1 MFEEMVLLQRYPGW
15 PVLTK
20 VSQSMGHQFL
30 DTPGFRIDLGFV
42 GATSSKLILE
52 HEVSKLLHLQS
63 GKTWGYVLIG
73 IYWFSQRIHRQ
84 FLTSSLHPTPTACS
98 MIIFIGQDL
107 GAPHASKSKICVQ
120 ISATCHRTSAFIS
133 KAFLDGEKLGRR

>member
-1 MFEEMVLLQRYPGW
+1 
-15 PVLTK
+15 
-20 VSQSMGHQFL
+20 MGHQFL

-120 ISATCHRTSAFIS
+120 ISATCHRTSAFILFNRIQS
-133 KAFLDGEKLGRR
+133 IPRWRKAGEEIVVIGKSWNLGKQNLTIT